1 MYHDKRQVDLP
12 HYSFNDLSL
21 YKRMNLEITT
31 QKRIAIDPHQAT
43 GCVKSVK
50 DGGQRQWDVS
60 A

>member
-1 MYHDKRQVDLP
+1 
-12 HYSFNDLSL
+12 
-21 YKRMNLEITT
+21 MNLGITT